1 MIELID
7 GGFGERTTFRVGGT
21 AGRVIEVDDRE
32 DLIDAVGRGIA
43 MPVFVLGRGSN
54 TLVADEGF
62 QGTVVHLGDG
72 FAGIDVDPTSGL
84 IVAGGAADLPVVA
97 RRSVEAGLTGFEW
110 AVGVPGSVGGATK
123 MNAGGHGSDM
133 AASLREATVIDLST
147 GAITRRDPASLDLA
161 YRSSSIAPH
170 EAVLEIKLSLDR
182 GDPVEGRARLREIV
196 RWRREHQPGGANCGS
211 VFTNPP
217 GDSAGRLIEAA
228 GLKGV
233 EMGTA
238 SVSAKHA
245 NFIQASAGGRADD
258 VARLIE
264 HIVETVEEREGVR
277 LRSEVKMIGFGRD
290 S

>member
-1 MIELID
+1 MIEQID

-21 AGRVIEVDDRE
+21 AARVLEVDDRE
-32 DLIDAVGRGIA
+32 DLVDAVRRGVSPPI
-43 MPVFVLGRGSN
+43 FVLGRGSN

-62 QGTVVHLGDG
+62 SGTVVHLGEG
-72 FAGIDVDPTSGL
+72 FAGIDIDAATGH

-110 AVGVPGSVGGATK
+110 AVGVPGSIGGATR

-133 AASLREATVIDLST
+133 AASLVEVTVMDLIT
-147 GAITRRDPASLDLA
+147 GTIASRPAASLDLA

-170 EAVLEIKLSLDR
+170 EAVLEVHLVLDQ
-182 GDPVEGRARLREIV
+182 GDPATGREQLREIV
-196 RWRREHQPGGANCGS
+196 RWRRAHQPGGANCGS

-228 GLKGV
+228 GLKGI

-258 VARLIE
+258 VARLID
-264 HIVETVEEREGVR
+264 HIIEIVEEREGVR
-277 LRSEVKMIGFGRD
+277 LRSEVKMIGFGRG